1 MKPRIVQI
9 LGLVMFLI
17 LPGTVAY
24 AQEAAEIQFWPEV
37 DVFIPLRPKLKLF
50 LLVTVTKAEETRN
63 NLEGQVGIHLDYT
76 VNKKFML
83 RGGYRHGSSLSEGDP
98 FKEHRIVLEQTFRH
112 PLPLDV
118 LLTDR
123 NREDFRWVNG
133 QFSARYRNRLTV
145 EREFKVFG
153 RRLTPYSSAEVY
165 YDTRFDTWNRNRLT
179 IGVQI
184 PFKKGFPLITL
195 ADQKRQVVLDI
206 FFTRQ
211 NDSRSQPSRIK
222 AFGTALS
229 IYF

>member
-9 LGLVMFLI
+9 LGLVMFLV
-17 LPGTVAY
+17 LPGTVTY
-24 AQEAAEIQFWPEV
+24 AQDAAETQFWPEV

-50 LLVTVTKAEETRN
+50 LLGTITKAEETRN
-63 NLEGQVGIHLDYT
+63 NLEGQFGVHLDYT

-83 RGGYRHGSSLSEGDP
+83 RGGYRYGFSLNDGDP
-98 FKEHRIVLEQTFRH
+98 FKEHRIVLEQTVRH

-133 QFSARYRNRLTV
+133 QFSARYRNRVTV
-145 EREFKVFG
+145 EREFKVLG
-153 RRLTPYSSAEVY
+153 RQLTPYSSAEVY

-179 IGVQI
+179 VGVQI
-184 PFKKGFPLITL
+184 PFKKGFPLISL
-195 ADQKRQVVLDI
+195 ADPKRQVVLDI

-222 AFGTALS
+222 AFGAALS

>member
-9 LGLVMFLI
+9 LGLVMFLV
-17 LPGTVAY
+17 LPGTVTY
-24 AQEAAEIQFWPEV
+24 AQDPAEIQFWPEV

-50 LLVTVTKAEETRN
+50 LLGTITKAEETRD
-63 NLEGQVGIHLDYT
+63 NLEGQVGVHLDYT

-83 RGGYRHGSSLSEGDP
+83 RGGYRYGFAMSDGDP
-98 FKEHRIVLEQTFRH
+98 FKEHRIVLEQMVRH
-112 PLPLDV
+112 PLPLDL

-123 NREDFRWVNG
+123 NREDLRWVNG
-133 QFSARYRNRLTV
+133 QFSARYRNRVTV
-145 EREFKVFG
+145 EREFKVLG
-153 RRLTPYSSAEVY
+153 RQLTPYSSAEVY

-179 IGVQI
+179 VGVQI
-184 PFKKGFPLITL
+184 PFKKGFPLISL
-195 ADQKRQVVLDI
+195 ADPKRQVVLDL

-222 AFGTALS
+222 AFGAALS

>member
-9 LGLVMFLI
+9 LCLVMFLV
-17 LPGTVAY
+17 LPVTATY
-24 AQEAAEIQFWPEV
+24 AQDAAEFQFWPEV
-37 DVFIPLRPKLKLF
+37 DVFIPLRPKIKLF
-50 LLVTVTKAEETRN
+50 LLGTVTKAEETRD

-76 VNKKFML
+76 VNRKFML
-83 RGGYRHGSSLSEGDP
+83 RGGYRYGFALSEGDP
-98 FKEHRIVLEQTFRH
+98 FKEHRIVLEQTLRH

-133 QFSARYRNRLTV
+133 QFSARYRNRVTV
-145 EREFKVFG
+145 EREFEVLG
-153 RRLTPYSSAEVY
+153 RQLTPYSSAEVY

-179 IGVQI
+179 VGLQV
-184 PFKKGFPLITL
+184 PFKKGFPLIKL
-195 ADQKRQVVLDI
+195 ADPKRHVVLDL

-222 AFGTALS
+222 AFGAALS